1 MGGMGSGRPRKHRKY
16 LGDCLQLVAGKLREQ
31 LGKAG
36 YIGSL
41 TWSRDGEQIAAIG
54 IKTEADALL
63 LDYQANGQ
71 TMHERIAL
79 EQQARHLGGGQWYF
93 LCPRCGTRREK
104 LYLGTVRFACRE
116 CVGLPYRTTS
126 MTDEARYLKT
136 YNRER
141 RRLDPEAGD
150 WIIGHLPER
159 PKGMRQGIY
168 EQIVERALLAEEK
181 REAILDVQLGRMLQ
195 RFGKLGLDLGGEIG
209 DLLEG

>member
-31 LGKAG
+31 LGKPG
-36 YIGSL
+36 YSGGL
-41 TWSRDGEQIAAIG
+41 TWSRGGEQIAAIG
-54 IKTEADALL
+54 IRTEADALL

-79 EQQARHLGGGQWYF
+79 EFQARHLGGGQWYF
-93 LCPRCGTRREK
+93 LCPRCGERRSK
-104 LYLGTVRFACRE
+104 LYLNVVRFACRE

-141 RRLDPEAGD
+141 CRLDPKAAEWVVGAIPD
-150 WIIGHLPER
+150 R
-159 PKGMRQGIY
+159 PKGMRQDIY
-168 EQIVERALLAEEK
+168 EQIVERALLADEK
-181 REAILDVQLGRMLQ
+181 RAAILDVQLGRMLQ
-195 RFGKLGLDLGGEIG
+195 RFGKLGLDLGGELG
-209 DLLEG
+209 ELL

>member
-16 LGDCLQLVAGKLREQ
+16 LGDCLQLIAGKLREQ
-31 LGKAG
+31 LGKPG
-36 YIGSL
+36 YSGGL
-41 TWSRDGEQIAAIG
+41 TWSRGGEQIAAIG
-54 IKTEADALL
+54 IRTEADALI

-104 LYLGTVRFACRE
+104 LYLNVVRFACRE

-141 RRLDPEAGD
+141 CRLDPKAAEWVVGAIPD
-150 WIIGHLPER
+150 R
-159 PKGMRQGIY
+159 PKGMRQDIY
-168 EQIVERALLAEEK
+168 EQIVERALLADEK
-181 REAILDVQLGRMLQ
+181 RAAILDVQLGRMLQ
-195 RFGKLGLDLGGEIG
+195 RFGKLGLDLGGELG
-209 DLLEG
+209 ELL